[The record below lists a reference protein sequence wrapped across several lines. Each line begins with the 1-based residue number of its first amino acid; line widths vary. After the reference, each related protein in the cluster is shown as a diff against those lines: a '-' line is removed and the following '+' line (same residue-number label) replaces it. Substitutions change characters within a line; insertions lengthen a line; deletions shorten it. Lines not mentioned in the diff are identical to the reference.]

1 MSRSNNML
9 LKHDPRCK
17 DLTDK
22 RFLHRGYSFFYDLV
36 TDRMGTGENYK
47 GFLSSYLWRAK
58 FEKEV
63 ADKHKEYLQDK
74 IRKLQEDMKTIDLIR
89 DIYHCDIELVEGE
102 YSFRKKI
109 TNLLKKHSYLKVDY
123 QGDDDVFTTWVYSDD
138 FDSSVD
144 ENDPYCD
151 DHFCDSYEEAHDRC
165 LDYIEYHSK
174 L

>member
-17 DLTDK
+17 DLNDK

-47 GFLSSYLWRAK
+47 DFLSSYLWRAK
-58 FEKEV
+58 YEKEI
-63 ADKHKEYLQDK
+63 ADRHREYLLDK
-74 IRKLQEDMKTIDLIR
+74 IGKLEEDLKTINLIR
-89 DIYHCDIELVEGE
+89 DIYYCDIELVKGE

-109 TNLLKKHSYLKVDY
+109 TNLLKKHSYLRVDY
-123 QGDDDVFTTWVYSDD
+123 QGDDDAFTTWVYSDD
-138 FDSSVD
+138 FDDDD
-144 ENDPYCD
+144 EDDPHCD